1 MKPIEINLDELKVIK
16 ELTYDVLGRKLKN
29 ILSAM
34 FGNQS
39 IPLTVKGS
47 RREVDS
53 FLNALVK
60 EKKYM
65 SAYLAHG
72 LNDPRTMRNKAK
84 LSNAV
89 TKFERETGIKWPFK

>member
-1 MKPIEINLDELKVIK
+1 MEPITIDLAEYKVLK
-16 ELTYDVLGRKLKN
+16 EMTYRTFGKKMKN

-39 IPLTVKGS
+39 VPMTVKGS
-47 RREVDS
+47 KREVDS
-53 FLNALVK
+53 FLAALVS

-72 LNDPRTMRNKAK
+72 LNDPRTMRDKAK
-84 LSNAV
+84 LSNSV
-89 TKFERETGIKWPFK
+89 KKFERETGIKWPFK

>member
-1 MKPIEINLDELKVIK
+1 MEPITIDLAEYKVLKEMTYRTFGKKMKS
-16 ELTYDVLGRKLKN
+16 

-39 IPLTVKGS
+39 VPMTVKGS
-47 RREVDS
+47 KREVDS
-53 FLNALVK
+53 FMAALVS

-72 LNDPRTMRNKAK
+72 LNDPRTMRDKAK
-84 LSNAV
+84 LSNSV
-89 TKFERETGIKWPFK
+89 KKFERETGIKWPFK

>member
-1 MKPIEINLDELKVIK
+1 MEPITIDLAEYKVIK
-16 ELTYDVLGRKLKN
+16 EMTYRTFGKKMKN

-39 IPLTVKGS
+39 VPLTVKGTK
-47 RREVDS
+47 REVDS
-53 FLNALVK
+53 FMAALVS

-72 LNDPRTMRNKAK
+72 LNDPRTMSNKAK
-84 LSNAV
+84 LSNSV
-89 TKFERETGIKWPFK
+89 KKFERETGIKWPFK

>member
-1 MKPIEINLDELKVIK
+1 MEPITIDLAEYKVLK
-16 ELTYDVLGRKLKN
+16 EMTYRTFGKKMKN

-39 IPLTVKGS
+39 VPMTVKGS
-47 RREVDS
+47 KREVDS
-53 FLNALVK
+53 FMAALVS

-72 LNDPRTMRNKAK
+72 LNDPRTMRDKAK
-84 LSNAV
+84 LSNSV
-89 TKFERETGIKWPFK
+89 KKFERETGIKWPFK